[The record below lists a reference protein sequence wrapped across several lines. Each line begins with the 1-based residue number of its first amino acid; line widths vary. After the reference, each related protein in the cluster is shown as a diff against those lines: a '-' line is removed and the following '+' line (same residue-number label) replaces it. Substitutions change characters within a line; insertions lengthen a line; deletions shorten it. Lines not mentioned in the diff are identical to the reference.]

1 MSAGAA
7 IRRHGTPIIAL
18 AALLGIAGPSLA
30 EAARPLLLP
39 LSAATMLVALL
50 RVEPLALLGVLR
62 RPALALAILAW
73 VTLCIPALVWLVLSR
88 FLPPDHPWLRAAV
101 LIASAPS
108 VMSAAAFALLLGAD
122 AALLTVVAIPSNALA
137 PLVIPAAAEV
147 MDVTATLDG
156 TAMAR
161 RLALVVGSAFAAS
174 VLIAWLAGRERLRR
188 HAAPLDTLLVLL
200 VAAAGVPS
208 MAGVGRILFEEPLTF
223 LAALAFAFLLNLV
236 LQLVGLA
243 TFWRAP
249 VRPALSAALVSGSR
263 NNVLLLAAI
272 SGASEPR
279 VELLVAAAQLV
290 LFVMPAAVAPLYA
303 AVRNWRGE
311 RRVE

>member
-1 MSAGAA
+1 MSAAAA
-7 IRRHGTPIIAL
+7 IRRHGTPLIA
-18 AALLGIAGPSLA
+18 ATALLGIALPPLA

-39 LSAATMLVALL
+39 LSCATILVALL
-50 RVEPLALLGVLR
+50 RVEPAALVGVLR

-73 VTLCIPALVWLVLSR
+73 VTLCVPTLVWLVLGQM
-88 FLPPDHPWLRAAV
+88 LPPEHPWLRASV

-137 PLVIPAAAEV
+137 PLVIPGAAAL
-147 MDVTATLDG
+147 MDVTATLDSPAMAERLAIVVG
-156 TAMAR
+156 TAFVA
-161 RLALVVGSAFAAS
+161 AFIVAH
-174 VLIAWLAGRERLRR
+174 LAGRERLRR
-188 HAAPLDTLLVLL
+188 HAPPLDTLLVLL
-200 VAAAGVPS
+200 VAAAGIPS
-208 MAGVGRILFEEPLTF
+208 MAGVGRTLFSEPTVF
-223 LAALAFAFLLNLV
+223 LSALAFAFLLNLS
-236 LQLVGLA
+236 LQLIGLA

-263 NNVLLLAAI
+263 NNVLVLAAI
-272 SGASEPR
+272 TGAAEPR

-303 AVRNWRGE
+303 AIRHWRGE

>member
-1 MSAGAA
+1 MRIGAA
-7 IRRHGTPIIAL
+7 IRRRGTPLIAA
-18 AALLGIAGPSLA
+18 AALLGIAVPALA

-39 LSAATMLVALL
+39 LSAATILVALL
-50 RVEPLALLGVLR
+50 RVEPAALLMVMR

-73 VTLCIPALVWLVLSR
+73 VTLAVPALVWLVLGQL
-88 FLPPDHPWLRAAV
+88 LPPEHPWLRAAV

-108 VMSAAAFALLLGAD
+108 VMSAAAFALLLGTD

-137 PLVIPAAAEV
+137 PLVIPAAASL
-147 MDVTATLDG
+147 MGVTATLDG
-156 TAMAR
+156 TAMAG
-161 RLALVVGSAFAAS
+161 RLALVVGTAFCAAL
-174 VLIAWLAGRERLRR
+174 VLARLAGRPRLRR
-188 HAAPLDTLLVLL
+188 HANGLDTLLVLL

-208 MAGVGRILFEEPLTF
+208 MAGVGRILFEEPTIF
-223 LAALAFAFLLNLV
+223 LAALGFAFLLNLS
-236 LQLVGLA
+236 LQLVGLV

-279 VELLVAAAQLV
+279 MELLVAAAQLV
-290 LFVMPAAVAPLYA
+290 LFVMPAAIAPLYA
-303 AVRNWRGE
+303 AIRGWRGE
-311 RRVE
+311 RRME